1 MEGGKGL
8 FKDTYCFPDGTW
20 TLRKYTQ
27 CTQDRGGGGG
37 VVTVRQCAPVLP
49 THPHRVALNLRL
61 RGEVDPKVFINLEY
75 KHSSSDVDAFRFFF

>member
-1 MEGGKGL
+1 MDLKKIHTMHTG
-8 FKDTYCFPDGTW
+8 
-20 TLRKYTQ
+20 Q
-27 CTQDRGGGGG
+27 RGWRG